1 MAANMQQH
9 MAGAGQ
15 MMPQQ
20 LRRPNATQLQQLV
33 YQNLVQNTPPTNGMS
48 WQSNVSI
55 PDRMGKT
62 MDLYV
67 DLPPSCQNILTMTV
81 F

>member
-1 MAANMQQH
+1 MAANMQH

-20 LRRPNATQLQQLV
+20 LRKPTVNQLPQVV
-33 YQNLVQNTPPTNGMS
+33 YQTLTQSTPPLNAGT
-48 WQSNVSI
+48 WQSNVVIS
-55 PDRMGKT
+55 DRMSKT

-67 DLPPSCQNILTMTV
+67 SNRFFYIPH
-81 F
+81 